1 MQVIEQEQAD
11 DATGQVVRHRDRT
24 CVDCTGTRNQRAF
37 DSDATAATTRARNV
51 GQPLAVR
58 YADAVRLGTR
68 VTNRVSVA
76 HEP

>member
-1 MQVIEQEQAD
+1 MQVIEQEQTD
-11 DATGQVVRHRDRT
+11 DTTGQVVRHRDRT

-58 YADAVRLGTR
+58 VGTR
-68 VTNRVSVA
+68 ITNRIRLA
-76 HEP
+76 DQP

>member
-24 CVDCTGTRNQRAF
+24 SVDCTSTRNQRAF

-58 YADAVRLGTR
+58 LGTR
-68 VTNRVSVA
+68 ITNRVSVA

>member
-24 CVDCTGTRNQRAF
+24 SVDCTSTRNQRAF
-37 DSDATAATTRARNV
+37 DSDAAAATSRARNV

-58 YADAVRLGTR
+58 LGTR
-68 VTNRVSVA
+68 ITNRVSVA